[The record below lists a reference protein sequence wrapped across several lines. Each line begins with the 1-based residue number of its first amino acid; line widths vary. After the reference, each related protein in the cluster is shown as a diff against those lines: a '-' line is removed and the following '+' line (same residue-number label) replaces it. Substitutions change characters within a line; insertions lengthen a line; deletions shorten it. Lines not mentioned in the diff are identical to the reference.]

1 MHHPKPL
8 RTSTRGSASQPSEE
22 PQQRSVDPHKWM
34 QCMDEFASYFRQIR
48 ALREK
53 VTDPT
58 LGPVKVALIDD
69 GTDITH
75 PDLRGK
81 VIPGK
86 SFHHYQENNTWR
98 VSPYWDSA
106 SGHGTLMAR
115 LIHRVCPSAII
126 HAIKLQTFA
135 GEGSNKAQINPESAV
150 RVSHPPAAHTV
161 LAPTT

>member
-1 MHHPKPL
+1 M
-8 RTSTRGSASQPSEE
+8 E
-22 PQQRSVDPHKWM
+22 
-34 QCMDEFASYFRQIR
+34 EFASHFRQIR
-48 ALREK
+48 ALRDK
-53 VTDPT
+53 VTDPA

-75 PDLRGK
+75 PDLRGT

-86 SFHHYQENNTWR
+86 SFHHYQENSTWR

-115 LIHRVCPSAII
+115 LIHRICPSAVI

-135 GEGSNKAQINPESAV
+135 GEGSNKAQINPDSAV
-150 RVSHPPAAHTV
+150 RVSWHPAAHTV
-161 LAPTT
+161 AAYSPLASSLTNTGRPSSTQQSWAPTSYPCRGR